1 MKRKLVIAASL
12 LSLIA
17 IICIAYGFFIEP
29 NRLLANTY
37 EIKIKNWNKAFD
49 NYKIVA
55 ISDIHGGSNFI
66 DEAKIRKVV
75 QLANEQNAD
84 LIVLLGDYVSET
96 LSGENTLK
104 MPVSTIAENLRGL
117 KAKDGVF
124 AVLGNHDG
132 LFSNQI
138 VKAEIEKVGYKVLED
153 EVVFINRGGEKFRI
167 FGLIDHLSIRL
178 AWHPYAAEM
187 KRILELSEQT
197 GDVVVLQHSPDILQV
212 INGDNPLSKDFKL
225 MLSGHTHGGQVWLPI
240 IGTPM
245 IPSGYGQKYAKGL
258 IDERGV
264 KLFVTSGIGTS
275 LLPVRFGVPPEIS
288 VLTIKSE

>member
-1 MKRKLVIAASL
+1 VKRKLIILASILSIAAFL
-12 LSLIA
+12 
-17 IICIAYGFFIEP
+17 CMAYGFFIEP
-29 NRLLANTY
+29 DQLSAKDY
-37 EIKIKNWNKAFD
+37 EIKIKNWNRAFD

-75 QLANEQNAD
+75 ELANEQNAD
-84 LIVLLGDYVSET
+84 LIVLLGDYVSQQLADHRE
-96 LSGENTLK
+96 LK
-104 MPVSTIAENLRGL
+104 MPIATIADNLKGL

-132 LFSNQI
+132 WYNDDK
-138 VKAEIEKVGYKVLED
+138 VKAELTRVGYKVLED
-153 EVVFINRGGEKFRI
+153 EVVFINRGDQKFRL
-167 FGLIDHLSIRL
+167 FGLRDHLKITE
-178 AWHPYAAEM
+178 WHAFAAES
-187 KRILELSEQT
+187 KRTLEASEQK
-197 GDVVVLQHSPDILQV
+197 GDVVVLEHSPDVLPV

-225 MLSGHTHGGQVWLPI
+225 MLAGHTHGGQVWLPI
-240 IGTPM
+240 LGTPM

-258 IDERGV
+258 IEERGV
-264 KLFVTSGIGTS
+264 SLFVTSGIGTS